1 MIIKSI
7 NEYLSLLFYREIVN
21 ELLSAELP
29 ETQKLPFGTFL
40 VRSSSTHPDS
50 FALSIKVPSTTSSSF
65 STGLQ
70 PGETSTAFTPATIAH
85 YLIIASLSHGYRING
100 SVKSFPTLYSLIVHH
115 SVMKEILPCTLNL
128 KSVAESTTRSCE
140 HRFSHFN
147 TNSNTSFNHTTPNED
162 VLDDI
167 VQDVDILPEDS
178 KDVSDANYP
187 DLLCTLR
194 KTLLSTSFCEEN
206 NVLINLS

>member
-7 NEYLSLLFYREIVN
+7 NEYLSILFYREIVN

-29 ETQKLPFGTFL
+29 ETQKQPFGTFL

-65 STGLQ
+65 STGSQ
-70 PGETSTAFTPATIAH
+70 PGETSTAFTPASIAH

-115 SVMKEILPCTLNL
+115 SVMKEILPCALNL
-128 KSVAESTTRSCE
+128 SVASRIGFCE
-140 HRFSHFN
+140 HHHFSHS
-147 TNSNTSFNHTTPNED
+147 NSNADDSNANKDTKED
-162 VLDDI
+162 G
-167 VQDVDILPEDS
+167 S
-178 KDVSDANYP
+178 G
-187 DLLCTLR
+187 
-194 KTLLSTSFCEEN
+194 
-206 NVLINLS
+206 NLSQDITYYQETVKTFLMQTIQICCVP

>member
-1 MIIKSI
+1 MSI
-7 NEYLSLLFYREIVN
+7 YQFSKIFYREIVN

-29 ETQKLPFGTFL
+29 ETQKQPFGTFL

-65 STGLQ
+65 STGSQ
-70 PGETSTAFTPATIAH
+70 TGETSTAFTPASIAH

-140 HRFSHFN
+140 HRFCHFN
-147 TNSNTSFNHTTPNED
+147 TNTSVNHTTPNED
-162 VLDDI
+162 DLDDI

-194 KTLLSTSFCEEN
+194 KTLLSTSFCEDK

>member
-7 NEYLSLLFYREIVN
+7 NEYLSISFYREIVN
-21 ELLSAELP
+21 ELLSAELS
-29 ETQKLPFGTFL
+29 ETQKQPFGTFL

-65 STGLQ
+65 STGSQ
-70 PGETSTAFTPATIAH
+70 TGETSTAFTPASIAH

-140 HRFSHFN
+140 HRFCHFN
-147 TNSNTSFNHTTPNED
+147 ANTSVNHTTPDED
-162 VLDDI
+162 VLDGIAQDI
-167 VQDVDILPEDS
+167 DILPEDS